1 MSRTLLAIETS
12 CDETAA
18 AVVDEALS
26 VRSSVVAS
34 QIDLHAAFGG
44 VVPELASRA
53 HVETVTPVVARALHE
68 AGVSGED
75 LTAVAVTSGPGL
87 VGALLVGIAT
97 AKALALGW
105 GIPVV
110 GVNHL
115 EGHLAS
121 VYLADPEVPFPQ
133 IALLVSG
140 GHCML
145 TRCTEP
151 GRYELL
157 GETVDD
163 SIGEAYDKVARF
175 LGLGY
180 PGGPVLDRLAAAG
193 GDVLGFPRP
202 MLGEGYAF
210 SFSGLKTAVVNHV
223 RSDPGFSEAEVAASF
238 VAACM
243 DVLIAK
249 LRRAL
254 EEFGD
259 PAVAIVGGVAAS
271 PILRARAQ
279 VLADEFG
286 ARAPDSAPRHGHGQ
300 CRDDRGGRLAQVRGR
315 GRQRA
320 VLRAGAGPAP
330 PLLLARRPPA
340 LPAPARPV
348 AEGLRREVEQ
358 HAEGDDEPAER
369 VDALSRR
376 VDEGVEEGRVRQGDE
391 ADDPGPARME
401 GDRQAVREDPEQED
415 DEAWRNRCEEC
426 EEAAHGSVETDHIA
440 VVVYVDPFC
449 GRTAREPGHGPH
461 VPADQIDESGTH
473 IGPGLAHR
481 EPPSPGCT
489 PELGIR

>member
-1 MSRTLLAIETS
+1 MTRLLLALETS

-18 AVVDEALS
+18 AVVDESLS

-34 QIDLHAAFGG
+34 QIDLHAEYGG

-53 HVETVTPVVARALHE
+53 HLETVTPIIERALRE
-68 AGVSGED
+68 AGVAGED
-75 LTAVAVTSGPGL
+75 LAAIAVTSGPGL

-121 VYLADPEVPFPQ
+121 VYLAEGGVPFPQ
-133 IALLVSG
+133 LALLVSG

-145 TRCTEP
+145 TRATEP

-180 PGGPVLDRLAAAG
+180 PGGPVLDRLAAKG
-193 GDVLGFPRP
+193 EDVLGFPRP
-202 MLGEGYAF
+202 MLAEGYTF

-223 RSDPGFSEAEVAASF
+223 RADPGFSETEVAASF

-254 EEFGD
+254 QEFGD
-259 PAVAIVGGVAAS
+259 PAMAIVGGVAAS
-271 PILRARAQ
+271 PILRARART
-279 VLADEFG
+279 LADEFG
-286 ARAPDSAPRHGHGQ
+286 TRLHIPPQSMATDNAAMIGVAGWHMLTTRGPSVPSFGPEPDL
-300 CRDDRGGRLAQVRGR
+300 RLRFA
-315 GRQRA
+315 
-320 VLRAGAGPAP
+320 
-330 PLLLARRPPA
+330 
-340 LPAPARPV
+340 
-348 AEGLRREVEQ
+348 
-358 HAEGDDEPAER
+358 
-369 VDALSRR
+369 
-376 VDEGVEEGRVRQGDE
+376 
-391 ADDPGPARME
+391 
-401 GDRQAVREDPEQED
+401 
-415 DEAWRNRCEEC
+415 
-426 EEAAHGSVETDHIA
+426 
-440 VVVYVDPFC
+440 
-449 GRTAREPGHGPH
+449 
-461 VPADQIDESGTH
+461 
-473 IGPGLAHR
+473 
-481 EPPSPGCT
+481 
-489 PELGIR
+489 